1 MRLRDAVAA
10 DVAATAEV
18 AAASYRAAFAAILDP
33 EVLARYDP
41 AFFAARFAASLDR
54 LRLAERDGRIIGF
67 CLVTEAHIDMI
78 FVAPD
83 ALGTGAGRALLAD
96 AQAHGASSLECFA
109 ANAPARHFYDRQ
121 GWRVTQ
127 AYTRFFAGRDRS
139 FVRYEYLE
147 G

>member
-1 MRLRDAVAA
+1 MNLTGLRCAIGEDYFCFEMRLRKSR
-10 DVAATAEV
+10 TPS
-18 AAASYRAAFAAILDP
+18 AAAAPPAA
-33 EVLARYDP
+33 
-41 AFFAARFAASLDR
+41 
-54 LRLAERDGRIIGF
+54 
-67 CLVTEAHIDMI
+67 
-78 FVAPD
+78 
-83 ALGTGAGRALLAD
+83 GAGRALLAD